1 MKRQI
6 YWKYPSLKKF
16 LHKYSRRGDKYFPHS
31 ATNIV
36 ESCVSL
42 GAGSRPGLCPQMAP
56 VRSWNKQGKSVIGG
70 WADILPSSM
79 GFKTFFFNRTRI
91 KNRGNTEIK
100 FDRGGSTFQPKKL
113 AESAVNASMV
123 NDMVWDS
130 AQCSVFRF
138 SVWSCSQFM
147 IVFVD
152 FYSHNL
158 FSLHLFW

>member
-1 MKRQI
+1 MIYIWMLNILMKRQI

-42 GAGSRPGLCPQMAP
+42 GVGSRPGLCPQMAP

-70 WADILPSSM
+70 WADILPSSI

-91 KNRGNTEIK
+91 KKQGEYWNKIWQRRVYFSAKGIGRK
-100 FDRGGSTFQPKKL
+100 
-113 AESAVNASMV
+113 SAVNASTV
-123 NDMVWDS
+123 NDMVWEYS
-130 AQCSVFRF
+130 EFRF
-138 SVWSCSQFM
+138 ST
-147 IVFVD
+147 VFC
-152 FYSHNL
+152 
-158 FSLHLFW
+158 FSI